1 MRKEDL
7 SFLDRAPVRHVFAAV
22 VAAPRAAVFAAL
34 AEPTTWPS
42 WFPGVR
48 SARYHGA
55 PPFGVG
61 TIREADVSGTRWV
74 EEMIAWDEGRRWAY
88 TVLDASTPLAHA
100 QVESFEVED
109 APGGTRVRWTLAIE
123 PRLVQRLAAP
133 IAPLIMRRVF
143 ERAMRNLG
151 ARLGGG
157 ATPAPSRLDVD
168 RWMTRLN
175 PLVVW
180 LLRSPLHRLL
190 DGGLMLITVTGR
202 RSGRRYTIPVGYQR
216 DGDVLHVLVS
226 KARRKQWWRN
236 YREPGQVEVHLGG
249 ERRQGEARVVAVESD
264 LFREV
269 VTATLRRLPMLG
281 TQLGIAYDA
290 KRGLDREQLRV
301 VMREAAL
308 VEIALEGHR
317 AS

>member
-1 MRKEDL
+1 
-7 SFLDRAPVRHVFAAV
+7 
-22 VAAPRAAVFAAL
+22 
-34 AEPTTWPS
+34 
-42 WFPGVR
+42 
-48 SARYHGA
+48 
-55 PPFGVG
+55 
-61 TIREADVSGTRWV
+61 
-74 EEMIAWDEGRRWAY
+74 
-88 TVLDASTPLAHA
+88 VLEASTPLAHA

-123 PRLVQRLAAP
+123 PRLVQRLAAKV
-133 IAPLIMRRVF
+133 APLVMRRVF

-151 ARLGGG
+151 ERLGAT
-157 ATPAPSRLDVD
+157 ATPAKGRLDVD

-236 YREPGQVEVHLGG
+236 YREPGPVELRLAG
-249 ERRQGEARVVAVESD
+249 ERRHGEARVVPVESD
-264 LFREV
+264 LFRDV
-269 VTATLRRLPMLG
+269 VVATLRRIPMLG
-281 TQLGIAYDA
+281 TQLGIEYDPQ
-290 KRGLDREQLRV
+290 RGLSDAQRRV
-301 VMREAAL
+301 VMAEAAL
-308 VEIALEGHR
+308 VEITLAQR
-317 AS
+317 SMPP